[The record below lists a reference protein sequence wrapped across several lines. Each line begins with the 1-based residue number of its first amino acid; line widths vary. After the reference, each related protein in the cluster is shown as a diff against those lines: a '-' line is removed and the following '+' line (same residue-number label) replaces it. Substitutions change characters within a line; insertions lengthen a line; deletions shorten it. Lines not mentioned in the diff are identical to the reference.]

1 MKIRTTVV
9 SVMVAGSVLAISPAV
24 SMAQSSGQFAVAQP
38 KAPYLPTQ
46 GPAIATRAPLK
57 NLPAGSRPIV
67 IIQPPAVNS
76 NPFTAGGQFF
86 PPSQTV
92 VSNPVFDPSMAFRP
106 NQVFAPTQVF
116 IPNQVFGPTQSVI
129 PDQFVLPMQPQMIMP
144 PTQLLVPGQTVIPDT
159 TSQTVTSP
167 EQSFTGPSQA
177 YFGLPSVVQRKLPLP
192 AQGTARAELIQKFG
206 NPIMTVGTSS
216 GETLYFK
223 DGTKVTLQNGQV
235 TGSK

>member
-1 MKIRTTVV
+1 
-9 SVMVAGSVLAISPAV
+9 MVAGSVLAIRPAI
-24 SMAQSSGQFAVAQP
+24 SMAQTSGQFAVAQP

-46 GPAIATRAPLK
+46 GPAIATRAPFK
-57 NLPAGSRPIV
+57 NLPVGSRPIV
-67 IIQPPAVNS
+67 IIQPLAVRSNS

-86 PPSQTV
+86 SPSQGV
-92 VSNPVFDPSMAFRP
+92 VSNPVFDPTLAFMP

-116 IPNQVFGPTQSVI
+116 IPNQVFGSTQAVI

-159 TSQTVTSP
+159 TSQPVTSA

-235 TGSK
+235 TSSK